1 MCRCAS
7 SHRRLGKVLRRR
19 SPRAHSVG
27 TLHHFGNPSLDER
40 PRPERTSTR
49 MEHGENPWRNCMC
62 PERTSSGST
71 LTLQATA
78 NLIPES
84 VEWMNTFL
92 GVMWGLIDPDMFAS
106 VADTLED
113 GRCSPI
119 SFIHLPPVWGR
130 LWPLPST

>member
-1 MCRCAS
+1 
-7 SHRRLGKVLRRR
+7 
-19 SPRAHSVG
+19 
-27 TLHHFGNPSLDER
+27 
-40 PRPERTSTR
+40 
-49 MEHGENPWRNCMC
+49 MC

-119 SFIHLPPVWGR
+119 SFIHLPAV
-130 LWPLPST
+130 